1 MYQIPEA
8 LLISSSKDKNSGR
21 EAATEAYDLL
31 EPTVI
36 LQYMFDFSKSQAGEL
51 MLMYGKTNTVL

>member
-51 MLMYGKTNTVL
+51 NQTL